1 MKIAIISNEFPPLM
15 SSGSVQVRDLAN
27 DFVELG
33 HKISVYTSTY
43 GQHEGLNIDSSKNL
57 KIFRFRS
64 LKTKEINYFRR
75 TINEILTPYIMLSEI
90 KKSSIANEKYD
101 AVIWYSPTIFL
112 SPVASY
118 LKKVSDCPGYLIL
131 RDIFPDWAVD
141 TGIIG
146 KGLPYLILKI
156 FEKYQYFVADIIG
169 VQAKGNLSYF
179 KRYIKKSKT
188 KIEVLNNWLS
198 HSGKKKSSIE
208 VSKTSLSGRKI
219 FIYAGNMGV
228 AQGIDILFEL
238 VLNLRDRNDIG
249 FLFVGRGSEMERFRE
264 DPIFKSLKNILFFDQ
279 IDADEIP
286 SLYSQCDVGMLSLDT
301 RHKTHNIPGKFL
313 SYIASGLPV
322 LASVNPGNDIINLIN
337 SSRTGQVID
346 NACPKNLS
354 NKAIEI
360 IKSLD
365 DDKIKERCTTLSNKL
380 FQPRIATKQIIN
392 SINNIKR

>member
-1 MKIAIISNEFPPLM
+1 M

>member
-33 HKISVYTSTY
+33 HEISVFTSTY
-43 GQHEGLNIDSSKNL
+43 GQDEDLKIESSKNL
-57 KIFRFRS
+57 RILRFRS
-64 LKTKEINYFRR
+64 LKTKEINYFKR
-75 TINEILTPYIMLSEI
+75 TINEILTPYMMLSII
-90 KKSSIANEKYD
+90 KKSSIAYEKYD

-112 SPVASY
+112 SPIASY
-118 LKKVSDCPGYLIL
+118 IKKVSECPGYLIL

-156 FEKYQYFVADIIG
+156 FEKYQYYVADIIG
-169 VQAKGNLSYF
+169 VQAKGNLAYF
-179 KRYIKKSKT
+179 KRYIRKGKT

-198 HSGKKKSSIE
+198 HSGKKISSIE
-208 VSKTSLSGRKI
+208 VSKTSLFGRKI

-238 VLNLRDRNDIG
+238 VLNLRDRKDIG

-264 DPIFKSLKNILFFDQ
+264 DPIFKSLDNVLFFDQ

-286 SLYSQCDVGMLSLDT
+286 SLYSQCDVGMLSLDV

-346 NACPKNLS
+346 DGCPKNLT
-354 NKAIEI
+354 NQAIEI
-360 IKSLD
+360 IKFLD
-365 DDKIKERCTTLSNKL
+365 DDKIKERCTNLSKKL
-380 FQPRIATKQIIN
+380 FQPRAASKQIIN
-392 SINNIKR
+392 SINNIK

>member
-1 MKIAIISNEFPPLM
+1 M
-15 SSGSVQVRDLAN
+15 
-27 DFVELG
+27 
-33 HKISVYTSTY
+33 
-43 GQHEGLNIDSSKNL
+43 
-57 KIFRFRS
+57 
-64 LKTKEINYFRR
+64 
-75 TINEILTPYIMLSEI
+75 
-90 KKSSIANEKYD
+90 
-101 AVIWYSPTIFL
+101 
-112 SPVASY
+112 
-118 LKKVSDCPGYLIL
+118 
-131 RDIFPDWAVD
+131 
-141 TGIIG
+141 
-146 KGLPYLILKI
+146 PYLILKI

-179 KRYIKKSKT
+179 TRYIKKSKT

-238 VLNLRDRNDIG
+238 VLNLRDRKDIG